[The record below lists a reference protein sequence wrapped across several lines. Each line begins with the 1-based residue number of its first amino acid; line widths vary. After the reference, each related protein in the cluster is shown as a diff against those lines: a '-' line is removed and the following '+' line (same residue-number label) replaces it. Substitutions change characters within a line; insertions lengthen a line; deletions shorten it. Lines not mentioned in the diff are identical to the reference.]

1 MMKQPV
7 IVIGASEN
15 RRRYSYK
22 ATKLLVEHAYTVF
35 LVGNKTGSIFNQT
48 IYTLEQAVNQ
58 ALNPQVVTLYVGP
71 KHQLLYAQQIVR
83 WKPKYVI
90 FNPGTEKNV
99 DFENFLIKNDIEPL
113 QACTLVMLKNG
124 LFKTLT
130 T

>member
-1 MMKQPV
+1 MKQPV

-15 RRRYSYK
+15 PERYSYK
-22 ATKLLVEHAYTVF
+22 AAQMLLEYDHPVF

-48 IYTLEQAVNQ
+48 IYTFEQAVNQ
-58 ALNPQVVTLYVGP
+58 ELNPRVVTLYVGP
-71 KHQLLYAQQIVR
+71 KHQLLYAQQIVQ

-90 FNPGTEKNV
+90 FNPGTENI
-99 DFENFLIKNDIEPL
+99 DFENFLVKNDIEPL